1 MVSGFLIP
9 AFLALLHTLLSPLAT
24 FSLNPKH
31 SLTSTSEGHLSIIFL
46 SEEASVFSSGN
57 KFKTGDNWSSSCSLS
72 VNLEMYPLKKK
83 MQFLLLKI
91 QMGFLL
97 LHSCYK
103 EFGHRSILSLDFTE
117 KWTEQDKLPLESSRP
132 DLVLCPPNPSFFSLH
147 SCVCMLSHSVM
158 SSSLWPHGLLPTRL
172 LCPWD
177 SPSKNTGV
185 GCHSLLQGIFLT
197 QWLNQHLLYLLHW
210 QADSL
215 PLLYLGSPFA

>member
-1 MVSGFLIP
+1 MISLWKKPGDCSRGVGRGYRGTGCTFQSLRNSARTVVSGFLIP
-9 AFLALLHTLLSPLAT
+9 AFLALPHTLLSPLAT

-117 KWTEQDKLPLESSRP
+117 K
-132 DLVLCPPNPSFFSLH
+132 
-147 SCVCMLSHSVM
+147 
-158 SSSLWPHGLLPTRL
+158 
-172 LCPWD
+172 
-177 SPSKNTGV
+177 
-185 GCHSLLQGIFLT
+185 
-197 QWLNQHLLYLLHW
+197 
-210 QADSL
+210 
-215 PLLYLGSPFA
+215 